1 MRIKKKVQ
9 IFGIVVFLM
18 IMATFTFISRYINE
32 SGLTA
37 VRICQVGIDGSISSE
52 GVVNCG
58 DASYIF
64 FPLYEDTILGRQLYA
79 HMEKVTITAEKNGT
93 AYIDSDSGVFLY
105 IIPEEKKIDELY
117 DGEMLR
123 EV

>member
-9 IFGIVVFLM
+9 IFGIIVFLM

-32 SGLTA
+32 SGLAA
-37 VRICQVGIDGSISSE
+37 VRICQVGIDGSVSSE

-58 DASYIF
+58 DTSYIF

-93 AYIDSDSGVFLY
+93 VYIDSDSGVFLY
-105 IIPEEKKIDELY
+105 IIPEEKKIDELH